1 VEGECVMG
9 AIDDYVS
16 RLHQIEVDYELDKT
30 GIAPRFQLPPDV
42 GHREA
47 FDYAVKYGIKHSIE
61 LQDAL
66 AKVGSVLAK
75 DVHVLDIGCGAAMSE
90 NVVAEAGINV
100 RSYSGID
107 HAPAQV
113 WLARAVNP
121 GRNFTT
127 DLSVI
132 PMMREPTLVV
142 MNHIC
147 AQENVDDS
155 DMKNWAQ
162 DLHRIIPNGFDLL
175 SIEPM
180 MDTPKQDRLIS
191 FIGDEGHQSKVLMSV
206 RTKGQF
212 KYEKQTKVIRVS
224 EFK

>member
-1 VEGECVMG
+1 MG

-16 RLHQIEVDYELDKT
+16 CLLQIEVDYDLDKS
-30 GIAPRFQLPPDV
+30 GIAPRFQVPSDV

-47 FDYAVKYGIKHSIE
+47 FDYALKYGIKHSIE

-66 AKVGSVLAK
+66 AQVGSVLGK

-90 NVVAEAGINV
+90 NVLAAAGINV

-132 PMMREPTLVV
+132 PMMREATLVV

-147 AQENVDDS
+147 AQENVDES
-155 DMKNWAQ
+155 DMKNWAL

-175 SIEPM
+175 SIEPLM
-180 MDTPKQDRLIS
+180 NIPKQDRLIS
-191 FIGDEGHQSKVLMSV
+191 FIGDEGHQSKVVMSV
-206 RTKGQF
+206 KTPGQF
-212 KYEKQTKVIRVS
+212 RYEKQTKVIRVS
-224 EFK
+224 ECR

>member
-1 VEGECVMG
+1 MG
-9 AIDDYVS
+9 AIEDYVAC
-16 RLHQIEVDYELDKT
+16 LHQIEVDYDLGESES
-30 GIAPRFQLPPDV
+30 APRFQLPADV
-42 GHREA
+42 SHREA
-47 FDYAVKYGIKHSIE
+47 LDYASSYGIKHSLE

-66 AKVGSVLAK
+66 AVVESVLVK
-75 DVHVLDIGCGAAMSE
+75 DVHILDIGCGAAMSE
-90 NVVAEAGINV
+90 NIVAAAGINV

-147 AQENVDDS
+147 AQQNVDES
-155 DMKNWAQ
+155 DMKNWAL

-175 SIEPM
+175 SIEPLM
-180 MDTPKQDRLIS
+180 NIPKQDRLIS

-206 RTKGQF
+206 RTPGQF
-212 KYEKQTKVIRVS
+212 RYEKQTKVIRVS

>member
-1 VEGECVMG
+1 MG

-16 RLHQIEVDYELDKT
+16 CLKQIEVDYELDKS
-30 GIAPRFQLPPDV
+30 GIAPRFQVPANV
-42 GHREA
+42 GYSEA
-47 FDYAVKYGIKHSIE
+47 FHYALKYGIKHSIE

-66 AKVGSVLAK
+66 AMVGFVLGR

-90 NVVAEAGINV
+90 KVLVEAGINV

-132 PMMREPTLVV
+132 PMMNEPTLVV

-147 AQENVDDS
+147 AQENVDDI
-155 DMKNWAQ
+155 DMKNWAV

-175 SIEPM
+175 SIEPLM
-180 MDTPKQDRLIS
+180 NIPKQDRLIS
-191 FIGDEGHQSKVLMSV
+191 FIGDEGHPSKVVMSV
-206 RTKGQF
+206 RTPGQF
-212 KYEKQTKVIRVS
+212 RYEKQTKVIRFS
-224 EFK
+224 EFR

>member
-1 VEGECVMG
+1 MRLMSV
-9 AIDDYVS
+9 IDDYVS
-16 RLHQIEVDYELDKT
+16 CLQKIELDYEIEKT
-30 GIAPRFQLPPDV
+30 GMAPRFQLPPDV
-42 GHREA
+42 GHSEA
-47 FDYAVKYGIKHSIE
+47 FEYALKYGVKHAIE

-66 AKVGSVLAK
+66 VQVGSVLQK
-75 DVHVLDIGCGAAMSE
+75 DVHVLDIGCGAAMTE
-90 NVVAEAGINV
+90 NIVAAAGINV

-113 WLARAVNP
+113 WLARVVNP

-132 PMMREPTLVV
+132 PMIREPALVV

-175 SIEPM
+175 SIEPLM
-180 MDTPKQDRLIS
+180 NIPKQDRLIS

-206 RTKGQF
+206 RTPGQF
-212 KYEKQTKVIRVS
+212 RYEKQTKVIRVS
-224 EFK
+224 EFT